1 MGNKNTDLFSSF
13 DIEELNEIE
22 EEKDMLDKE
31 IVLERNNFHI
41 AKDKDIEL
49 YLKEQTFKLHN
60 TVSKAYTK
68 IGNIFLE
75 TQEKLAGNNQ
85 YNGMFEKWYS
95 AIGFSKVNVY
105 RLINRSKMINSLE
118 NETTKKIFESLPI
131 TLSYEISNPNC
142 SEDLKNK
149 VLEGHIKTLKE
160 FQEYKN
166 NLIND
171 NKTNELNLN
180 FDIFEKMNIFASM
193 KEKINSKLE
202 NLDEYKKIKLYQ
214 IIEEFEKKIE
224 KILIK

>member
-31 IVLERNNFHI
+31 IVLERNNFYI
-41 AKDKDIEL
+41 VEDKEIES

-105 RLINRSKMINSLE
+105 RLINRYKMITSLK

-142 SEDLKNK
+142 SEELRNK
-149 VLEGHIKTLKE
+149 VLKGEIKTLKE

-166 NLIND
+166 GLIEY
-171 NKTNELNLN
+171 NKTNE
-180 FDIFEKMNIFASM
+180 FDFNIFEKINIFSSM

-202 NLDEYKKIKLYQ
+202 NLDDNKKIELYK
-214 IIEEFEKKIE
+214 IIEEFEKKLE